1 MRYQPLTPFSP
12 NFSTEERPIQ
22 ASEENEM
29 HLVEGEL
36 IEEVEKLDE
45 GWWSGVGDNGAKR
58 GLFPGE
64 SERGVRCD
72 WFNVFPTSKLRGRN

>member
-1 MRYQPLTPFSP
+1 M
-12 NFSTEERPIQ
+12 
-22 ASEENEM
+22 
-29 HLVEGEL
+29 VEGEL